1 MDTEACSGNHGIALS
16 YASSLRGCS
25 ATVVLPWNSPKSKQN
40 LIHEYG
46 GKLVYCE
53 PTVCAREAVCAQV
66 QAQTGSTFVPSSN
79 SMQVVAGQGTVA
91 LEFLEQNTFALQVS
105 YDLDCIIAPVSGGGL
120 IGGIAA
126 AIKAV
131 CPRIKIIAAEPQ
143 GTNNAADVAASKI
156 AGRLLY
162 LPTPETIAD
171 GLLARLGDITWP
183 LVRDLVD
190 DVIVVQEKEII
201 QAMLLCRTE
210 LNVSVEPSA
219 ATALAAALSSRFLHG
234 KQFEGLNKVGIILTG
249 GNCTIDV
256 SSDLHVDRHK
266 AAKYGS
272 SRIETTNAPFPA
284 SLRRL
289 TGSDNGPTLLGDV

>member
-1 MDTEACSGNHGIALS
+1 M
-16 YASSLRGCS
+16 
-25 ATVVLPWNSPKSKQN
+25 
-40 LIHEYG
+40 
-46 GKLVYCE
+46 
-53 PTVCAREAVCAQV
+53 
-66 QAQTGSTFVPSSN
+66 
-79 SMQVVAGQGTVA
+79 
-91 LEFLEQNTFALQVS
+91 
-105 YDLDCIIAPVSGGGL
+105 